1 MADGGIGFVYDG
13 SPWQSIRAEG
23 ATVTTSVAIQPAE
36 PLPSPAAQH
45 VQRGQDHTATGRI
58 DEAAAQAGRDAA
70 GGGSAGSP
78 SEMIARLHAEL
89 GNGHI
94 RRGHLHLAS
103 GNYKAALRLA
113 PHLASS
119 WCDLGDVH
127 LKTGRA
133 QDAIPLYLQALK
145 LTPTHWETRTGLV
158 EALMAARQYPA
169 ARALLQELLAER
181 PQAGQVQYQLGKV
194 CFALNEMESAIRH
207 FEQAIALNPND
218 ADSRYWIGGI
228 KQTMGD
234 IDAAEAAYA
243 AATQIRPLV
252 RRQAIKSPPDFRLL
266 ALYAPFCGN
275 TPIQYLFKDATY
287 DIDTLAL
294 FGPGEPDSSAIGD
307 IHVVFNMISDADQ
320 AKAMLPPAA
329 RLAEKLGKP
338 VVNAPSKILRTT
350 RDAMADL
357 LAGIPAC
364 RVPRVLRLDAG
375 ADVSVAALLPFKFP
389 VLARPV
395 GTHGGDD
402 FEKIE
407 SLEELARFV
416 AGRPEDDHHVIE
428 YVDYASS
435 DGHFRKYRFIFV
447 GEEML
452 PYHLA
457 IGNDWK
463 VHHVSTDMANQ
474 PWMQQEEAAFLANP
488 ATIFNAAHFQA
499 LRVVCERI
507 GLDYFG
513 IDCGLDPD
521 GNLVVFEV
529 NASMLVHDGNAEFP
543 YKDPFVRAIKT
554 AFDAMLRNRAGH
566 SRLARLSDGPSP

>member
-1 MADGGIGFVYDG
+1 
-13 SPWQSIRAEG
+13 
-23 ATVTTSVAIQPAE
+23 VTTSAVAIQAAE
-36 PLPSPAAQH
+36 SLTPPEAQH
-45 VQRGQDHTATGRI
+45 FLHEQDQIEAGRT
-58 DEAAAQAGRDAA
+58 DEAVAAPQAGCDAS
-70 GGGSAGSP
+70 GRNSVNVNSP

-89 GNGHI
+89 GNAHV
-94 RRGHLHLAS
+94 RRGHLNLAS
-103 GNYKAALRLA
+103 GNYSAALRLA
-113 PHLASS
+113 PHLTSS

-127 LKTGRA
+127 LKIGRA

-158 EALMAARQYPA
+158 EALMATKQYPEA
-169 ARALLQELLAER
+169 KALLQELLAER
-181 PQAGQVQYQLGKV
+181 PQASQRQYQLGKV

-234 IDAAEAAYA
+234 IYAAEAAYG

-252 RRQAIKSPPDFRLL
+252 RRKAIKRPPDFRLL
-266 ALYAPFCGN
+266 ALYAPFNGN
-275 TPIQYLFKDATY
+275 TPIQYVFKDATY
-287 DIDTLAL
+287 DIDTLAF
-294 FGPGEPDSSAIGD
+294 FGPGEPDSSSIGD
-307 IHVVFNMISDADQ
+307 IDVIFNLISDADQ
-320 AKAMLPPAA
+320 ARAMLPSAA

-338 VVNAPSKILRTT
+338 VVNAPDKILRTT

-357 LAGIPAC
+357 LSGIPAC
-364 RVPRVLRLDAG
+364 RIPRILRVEAG
-375 ADVSVAALLPFKFP
+375 TGVSVAALLPFMFP
-389 VLARPV
+389 VLARPA

-407 SLEELARFV
+407 SLDELARFL
-416 AGRPEDDHHVIE
+416 ARRPDDDHYLIE

-447 GEEML
+447 GEEVL

-474 PWMQQEEAAFLANP
+474 PWMQQEEAAFLSNP
-488 ATIFNAAHFQA
+488 AAIFNAAHYQA
-499 LRVVCERI
+499 LRLVRKRF

-513 IDCGLDPD
+513 IDCGLDLD
-521 GNLVVFEV
+521 GHLVVFEV
-529 NASMLVHDGNAEFP
+529 NASMLVHDDNAEFP
-543 YKDPFVRAIKT
+543 YKDPFVRVIKN
-554 AFDAMLRNRAGH
+554 AFDAMLRNLAGR
-566 SRLARLSDGPSP
+566 SQLTRLSDRPSP